1 MEIETILIG
10 SVIYIFLVITITK
23 LGTYK
28 ACGGTKSFLI
38 SLALTPLVGIVYTAM
53 SPIKNVLKITHYRCR
68 HCGLEYTTSHKYCPS
83 CLKDD
88 EKHHLEKF
96 SMKTY

>member
-1 MEIETILIG
+1 MDIETIII
-10 SVIYIFLVITITK
+10 SVVIYIFLVITITK

-28 ACGGTKSFLI
+28 SCGGKKAFFV
-38 SLALTPLVGIVYTAM
+38 SLVLTPIVGIIYTSV

-83 CLKDD
+83 CLKDG
-88 EKHHLEKF
+88 KKYHLQKF
-96 SMKTY
+96 SMRTY